1 MLDLDVIDDAA
12 SARVLLDPM
21 RAKVL
26 GALAEPGSATT
37 VAKAL
42 GEPRQKV
49 NYHLRALEDHGLVR
63 LVEQRQRRGLK
74 ERVMTASA
82 RSYVLSPTVLGDRA
96 ADPARTDRLSA
107 HYLVAVAARMVQEV
121 ADLMRQAGRARQTL
135 ATLTIDTKIR
145 FASAA
150 DRSAFTEELAAA
162 VASLAARYHRHESPD
177 GRWHRLVV
185 AAHPHPNPGPPET
198 EGDTHV

>member
-1 MLDLDVIDDAA
+1 MLDLDVIDEPA

-21 RAKVL
+21 RASVL
-26 GALAEPGSATT
+26 GALAKPGSATT
-37 VAKAL
+37 VAKVL
-42 GEPRQKV
+42 GEPRQRV

-63 LVEQRQRRGLK
+63 LVEQRQRRGLT
-74 ERVMTASA
+74 ERVMIASA
-82 RSYVLSPTVLGDRA
+82 RSYVLSPAVLGDRA

-107 HYLVAVAARMVQEV
+107 RYLVAVAGRIVQEV
-121 ADLMRQAGRARQTL
+121 ADLIRGADKARKSL
-135 ATLTIDTKIR
+135 ATLTIDTDIR

-162 VASLAARYHRHESPD
+162 VTSLAARYHRHESPN

-185 AAHPHPNPGPPET
+185 AAHPRPNPNPPET